1 MYQVVACALEDD
13 IRIANGVDD
22 SGKARLGQDDVNSA
36 TSNVHVNVG
45 IAFVG
50 VMDEES
56 IVNDLLGVFTRWWS
70 R

>member
-13 IRIANGVDD
+13 IRVANGVDD
-22 SGKARLGQDDVNSA
+22 SGKTRLGQDDVNIA

-56 IVNDLLGVFTRWWS
+56 IVNDRLGVFTRWSS

>member
-13 IRIANGVDD
+13 IRVANGMDD
-22 SGKARLGQDDVNSA
+22 SGKARLGQDDVYIA

-50 VMDEES
+50 VMDEEN
-56 IVNDLLGVFTRWWS
+56 IVNDQLGVFTRWLS

>member
-13 IRIANGVDD
+13 IQVANGVDD
-22 SGKARLGQDDVNSA
+22 SGKASLGQDDVNSA
-36 TSNVHVNVG
+36 TGNVHVDVG

-50 VMDEES
+50 VMEEES
-56 IVNDLLGVFTRWWS
+56 NVNDLLGVFTRWPS

>member
-1 MYQVVACALEDD
+1 MYEVVACALEDD
-13 IRIANGVDD
+13 IRVANGVND
-22 SGKARLGQDDVNSA
+22 SGKARLGQDDVNRP
-36 TSNVHVNVG
+36 TSNIHVNVG

-56 IVNDLLGVFTRWWS
+56 IVNDLLGVFTRWPS